1 MGFFGTRGKPLETV
15 WKTPEKKPVKVLWS
29 CDNPMEELD
38 FRYGWPRNDAE
49 MRAAKK
55 VPLQDGWY
63 VPPTQAW
70 LMLKPGVWN
79 IKKGTNIRLIAE
91 MSFDQPEFLEAWNLY
106 LRVNDGTARSIPG
119 GWTST
124 PSGKTDIF
132 RYVVEAKMPT
142 PGLDY
147 GIAVTRGHGGKVRF
161 RSVRI
166 EQVD

>member
-1 MGFFGTRGKPLETV
+1 
-15 WKTPEKKPVKVLWS
+15 
-29 CDNPMEELD
+29 
-38 FRYGWPRNDAE
+38 
-49 MRAAKK
+49 
-55 VPLQDGWY
+55 
-63 VPPTQAW
+63 
-70 LMLKPGVWN
+70 
-79 IKKGTNIRLIAE
+79 

-106 LRVNDGTARSIPG
+106 LQVNDGTSRSIPG